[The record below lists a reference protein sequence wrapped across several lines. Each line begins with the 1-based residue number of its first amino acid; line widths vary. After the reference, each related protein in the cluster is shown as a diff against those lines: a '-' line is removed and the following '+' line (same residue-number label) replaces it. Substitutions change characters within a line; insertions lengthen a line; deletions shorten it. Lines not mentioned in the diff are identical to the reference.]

1 MGRPAAWLVDNILK
15 GSMPGEIPVE
25 QPTTLELRINRKVA
39 DALGLM
45 FPNGLL
51 SVIERT
57 PLDAVTTI
65 GLDMAKSVFR
75 MSALRC
81 QLNRSTQHLR

>member
-15 GSMPGEIPVE
+15 GTMPGEIPVE
-25 QPTTLELRINRKVA
+25 QPTTLKLRINRKVA

-45 FPNGLL
+45 FPNGLP

-57 PLDAVTTI
+57 PLDAV
-65 GLDMAKSVFR
+65 DD
-75 MSALRC
+75 
-81 QLNRSTQHLR
+81 NRSRYGEIGV